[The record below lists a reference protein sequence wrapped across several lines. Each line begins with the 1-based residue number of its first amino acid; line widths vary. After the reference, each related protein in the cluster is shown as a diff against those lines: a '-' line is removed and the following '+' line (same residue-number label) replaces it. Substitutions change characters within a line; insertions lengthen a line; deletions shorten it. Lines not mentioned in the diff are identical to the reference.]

1 MRTLPIAVV
10 FVVTFEALMA
20 VPETRPSEKIPFR
33 LYRNYMILVEGR
45 IGPLDGLTFLID
57 TGASAPVLS
66 THTARR
72 LGLKTRSR
80 KAVAYGREIET
91 KSAIIRDLH
100 LGRTQLGPVPVLI
113 ANVASLLPQIG
124 NRIDAI
130 IGMNSLIRV
139 PFRIDFEARMMTLR
153 PPDSLPASSPIE
165 VQAGL
170 PVITVLLEGEPVR
183 LLLDTGAEQLIVFG
197 ERQKSAKKQKVLGSK
212 TLYHIGVQDELKWVR
227 YAELT
232 IGSYRRVQ
240 VDAYRL
246 DTPIRHLPEMEGIVG
261 VASLGFSS
269 VQFDWDQELMS
280 WIPEDDRRHRRSS
293 GPQTTLP

>member
-1 MRTLPIAVV
+1 MRTLPISVV
-10 FVVTFEALMA
+10 FVVSFEALMA
-20 VPETRPSEKIPFR
+20 VPGMKPSEEIPFR

-66 THTARR
+66 MHTAKR
-72 LGLKTRSR
+72 LGLKTQSR

-91 KSAIIRDLH
+91 KGAIIRELY
-100 LGRTQLGPVPVLI
+100 LGQTQLGPVPVLI
-113 ANVASLLPQIG
+113 ADVASLLPQIG

-139 PFRIDFEARMMTLR
+139 PLRIDYESRTLTLR
-153 PPDSLPASSPIE
+153 PPDSLPLSSRIE
-165 VQAGL
+165 VQASL
-170 PVITVLLEGEPVR
+170 PVITVLLEDEPVR

-197 ERQKSAKKQKVLGSK
+197 DRHKGNRKQTVLGSK

-227 YAELT
+227 YGTLT
-232 IGSYRRVQ
+232 IGDSRREQ

-246 DTPIRHLPEMEGIVG
+246 DAPISPYPGMEGIEGIAG
-261 VASLGFSS
+261 VASLGFNS
-269 VQFDWDQELMS
+269 VQFDWDQDRMS
-280 WIPEDDRRHRRSS
+280 WIP
-293 GPQTTLP
+293 